1 MFTGFAVASACLL
14 WFVALRSAIL
24 LGLWREADLLV
35 SVSLVAATVA
45 LARVL
50 AALRCRCNCATH
62 YDQDPHDLEAPP
74 HPPPPQPP
82 QAPPPPDKRRKRKG
96 KKNSDK
102 NKQPGSVR
110 RGCILNLKRKAV
122 ENPGPKYN
130 PGSLRNVRKKTQT
143 DNKHLKLEQALSL
156 PQCTWSTSC
165 HGGLRARNSSVQC
178 CKKKNCY
185 RTFREETSADMELT
199 IIVRDYRRYYHNLS
213 QEAKQ
218 AWWAEHTDYNG
229 YEKHQEG
236 NELRRGGR
244 SHTFRFESFATMKFN
259 LNQLN
264 TNPSMT
270 LPPVRPAS
278 MHPVCGAFC
287 VFMVA
292 GHWDTLYQNT
302 IRQHAF
308 AKKDGADPTDLDA
321 RLGAVRSIRKDTGG
335 GADGKATHAKV
346 WLKEQGALALLDPT
360 EDMAILPFRTRQA
373 AHEHYILDHEHK
385 AGRAWAVYNPDPEP
399 PEPVEPNGLEDVD
412 GEQAAAGDPADSGC
426 DIDEEEFHEVDEQ
439 AYEAVRERLRRAAR
453 EKRAILEEERAK
465 RRLLKY
471 RYGNP
476 QCGVKD
482 PAKPEDPALAYY
494 TTFNKAWNS
503 DPALQ
508 KILCRAHLK
517 FAKCDFCV
525 RHRQLKDRK
534 RTEEERAKD
543 NEELRAHLQH
553 VKDEKSYYYSNR
565 LRARQHPDKIL
576 SIIIDGADQSKHHLP
591 HFHEESHATSEALRF
606 KTHLYG
612 VLVHGHG
619 AWAFTMPDHE
629 QQGHNVTIQ
638 ALYEVL
644 SDIKKEYG
652 VLPPVLKLQLDNTT
666 KQNKGQFLF
675 GFLAMLVALGHF
687 NEVEVNFLPVGH
699 THEDI
704 DQFFSRISLRL
715 RCDLFCAV
723 CAVACPVCLIHR

>member
-1 MFTGFAVASACLL
+1 M
-14 WFVALRSAIL
+14 
-24 LGLWREADLLV
+24 
-35 SVSLVAATVA
+35 
-45 LARVL
+45 
-50 AALRCRCNCATH
+50 
-62 YDQDPHDLEAPP
+62 
-74 HPPPPQPP
+74 
-82 QAPPPPDKRRKRKG
+82 
-96 KKNSDK
+96 
-102 NKQPGSVR
+102 R
-110 RGCILNLKRKAV
+110 RGCILSGPQKRDK
-122 ENPGPKYN
+122 NPGPKYN
-130 PGSLRNVRKKTQT
+130 PGAVRNVRKKTQT
-143 DNKHLKLEQALSL
+143 DNKHLKLEEALSA
-156 PQCTWSTSC
+156 PQCTWGTSS
-165 HGGLRARNSSVQC
+165 HGGLRARNSSVMC
-178 CKKKNCY
+178 CKKKDCCRN
-185 RTFREETSADMELT
+185 FREAASSDAEFT

-218 AWWAEHTDYNG
+218 AWWADHTDYTG

-236 NELRRGGR
+236 TRLRRGGR
-244 SHTFRFESFATMKFN
+244 NHTFRFESFATMQFN
-259 LNQLN
+259 LNQLLS
-264 TNPSMT
+264 NPTMT
-270 LPPVRPAS
+270 LPPVRPES
-278 MHPVCGAFC
+278 MQQVCGAFC

-292 GHWDTLYQNT
+292 GHLDTLYQNS

-335 GADGKATHAKV
+335 GVDGKATHARV
-346 WLKEQGALALLDPT
+346 WLKEQGALALLDPS
-360 EDMAILPFRTRQA
+360 EDIAILPFRTRQA
-373 AHEHYILDHEHK
+373 AHEHYILDHEHR
-385 AGRAWAVYNPDPEP
+385 AGQPWAVYNPDPEQT
-399 PEPVEPNGLEDVD
+399 EPVEPTGLEDVD
-412 GEQAAAGDPADSGC
+412 GEQAAAGDSEDEHCQSDDEDYSGIDIADE
-426 DIDEEEFHEVDEQ
+426 DFYQVDEQ
-439 AYEAVRERLRRAAR
+439 AYEAVRKRLRRAAR

-482 PAKPEDPALAYY
+482 PAKPEDPQLAYY
-494 TTFNKAWNS
+494 STFNKAWNS
-503 DPALQ
+503 DPDLL

-565 LRARQHPDKIL
+565 LRARQHPERIL

-591 HFHEESHATSEALRF
+591 HFHEESHATSEAKRF

-612 VLVHGHG
+612 VLAHGHG

-652 VLPPVLKLQLDNTT
+652 VLPPILKLQLDNTT
-666 KQNKGQFLF
+666 KQNKGQYLF

-687 NEVEVNFLPVGH
+687 NEIEVNFLPVGH

-715 RCDLFCAV
+715 RCVFV
-723 CAVACPVCLIHR
+723 CLVACPVAQFIDKTRSMPIVHLNTFILAISIDPTRSMDSSSH